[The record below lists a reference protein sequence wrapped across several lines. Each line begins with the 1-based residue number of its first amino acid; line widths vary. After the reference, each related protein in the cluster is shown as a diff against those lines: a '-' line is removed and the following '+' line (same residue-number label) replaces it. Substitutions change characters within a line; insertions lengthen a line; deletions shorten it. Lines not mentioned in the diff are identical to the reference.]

1 VKSSEVLRDGLR
13 ISSLFF
19 VAGFDGMPHL
29 YEFGEF
35 TLDVDRRILLRGG
48 QPVVLAPKVFE
59 TLLALV
65 EPGGRTVTREEL
77 LDRVWG
83 GAAVEEGGLSRNI
96 SILRKALGEKP
107 DEHLYIVT
115 VPGRGY
121 QFAAEVR
128 QPSQLD
134 SAATHPPGLV
144 ARRRAAFGRIGARAR
159 LGAVIGIAVCAAV
172 GTGYLLTRQT
182 ESSTTVAQHLIST
195 FAGSYRAPTLSP
207 DGTRVAFVNVA
218 SGSPSQVWITSI
230 TDGEP
235 RQVTFD
241 LDAADR
247 PRWSPLGD
255 QIVYTR
261 ISHAASG
268 SVQTSI
274 WAVAPDGGAPRKLI
288 DHARNASWSRDGRS
302 LVFERGSDI
311 WTSDADGGTQ
321 RRVEGIPPTDLLLSD
336 RTPAFSP
343 DRSHIAF
350 FHPERGPLGDVWIAA
365 AAGGQARRLSSAVA
379 RGGGL
384 TWTPDGE
391 WIVFASR
398 HAGSMTLWKVSPKG
412 GKLESVLVGAGED
425 TDPEFA
431 RDGRRLVY
439 TNTRATFV
447 LVVQDASTR
456 RTRELFESRT
466 DVAFPS
472 FSPPGDRIAFFQVT
486 GAGDAHVFT
495 ISVQGRDLTQ
505 ITRGQQHNSLPH
517 WSADDSA
524 IYYYQERPPH
534 TSFRKISLRAG
545 EDAELV
551 KGWTW
556 ETQNGARVDPAGR
569 RIIYS
574 TLDRGVVAQTMIRDI
589 ASGNETAFTMPLRN
603 PQWSPDGR
611 FVAGVDVSGTQPPMG
626 HITICAVDGGQ
637 CRRIARGAIPRWSID
652 GERLY
657 FLRAAESAEDRAL
670 WSISI
675 DGTQETRL
683 TELRSYNPIDAYDV
697 SATGDVVWV
706 QQRRGRS
713 EVWLADFRRP

>member
-1 VKSSEVLRDGLR
+1 
-13 ISSLFF
+13 
-19 VAGFDGMPHL
+19 MPHV
-29 YEFGEF
+29 YGFGEF
-35 TLDVDRRILLRGG
+35 RLDVDRRVLLRAG
-48 QPVVLAPKVFE
+48 QPVVLAPKVFD

-65 EPGGRTVTREEL
+65 ENGGRTVTREEL

-83 GAAVEEGGLSRNI
+83 RAAVEEGGLSRNI
-96 SILRKALGEKP
+96 SILRKTLGEKR

-115 VPGRGY
+115 VPGQGY
-121 QFAAEVR
+121 RFAAEVR
-128 QPSQLD
+128 EPGHGD
-134 SAATHPPGLV
+134 TAAMPASAIVGRPG
-144 ARRRAAFGRIGARAR
+144 AAFNRIGTRAR
-159 LGAVIGIAVCAAV
+159 LTAVIGIVLCAAI
-172 GTGYLLTRQT
+172 GTGYVLTRQT
-182 ESSTTVAQHLIST
+182 ESQTTASQRLIST

-207 DGTRVAFVNVA
+207 DGTRVAFVKVIA
-218 SGSPSQVWITSI
+218 GGPSQVWMTS
-230 TDGEP
+230 TASGEP
-235 RQVTFD
+235 RQLTFD

-255 QIVYTR
+255 EIVYTR
-261 ISHAASG
+261 IRRAASG
-268 SVQTSI
+268 SMQASI
-274 WAVAPDGGAPRKLI
+274 WAVAPDGGAPRKVI
-288 DHARNASWSRDGRS
+288 DHARNANWSRDGRS

-311 WTSDADGGTQ
+311 WTSDADGGNQ
-321 RRVEGIPPTDLLLSD
+321 RRVEGIPATDLLLSD

-365 AAGGQARRLSSAVA
+365 AAGGQARRLTSSVA

-412 GKLESVLVGAGED
+412 GRLESVLVGAGED

-431 RDGRRLVY
+431 QDGRRLLY
-439 TNTRATFV
+439 TNTRASFV
-447 LVVQDASTR
+447 LVLQDAATR

-472 FSPPGDRIAFFQVT
+472 FSPEGDRIAFFQVT
-486 GAGDAHVFT
+486 GEGDAHVFT
-495 ISVQGRDLTQ
+495 ISAQGSDLTQ
-505 ITRGQQHNSLPH
+505 ITRGQEHNSLPH
-517 WSADDSA
+517 WSADGAA

-545 EDAELV
+545 EDAEVV

-556 ETQNGARVDPAGR
+556 EAQNGARVDPSGT

-574 TLDRGVVAQTMIRDI
+574 KLDRDVVAQTMIRDI
-589 ASGNETAFTMPLRN
+589 ASGNETAFTIPLRN
-603 PQWSPDGR
+603 PQWSPDAR
-611 FVAGVDVSGTQPPMG
+611 YVAGVDASGTQPPMG

-637 CRRIARGAIPRWSID
+637 CRRIARGAIPRWSVD

-657 FLRAAESAEDRAL
+657 FLRAADSADDREL

-675 DGTQETRL
+675 DGTQETKL
-683 TELRSYNPIDAYDV
+683 TELRSFNPIDAYDV
-697 SATGDVVWV
+697 SRTGDVVWV
-706 QQRRGRS
+706 QHRRGRS
-713 EVWLADFRRP
+713 EVWLADFRLP